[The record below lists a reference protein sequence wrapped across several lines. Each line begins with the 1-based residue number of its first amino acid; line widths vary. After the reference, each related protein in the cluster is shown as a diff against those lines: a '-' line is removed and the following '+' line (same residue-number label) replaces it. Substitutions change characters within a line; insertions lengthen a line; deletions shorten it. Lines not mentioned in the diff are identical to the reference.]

1 MTVTRTFDFLQRYKE
16 NFPDKDDA
24 LAGKV
29 KGEWVKYS
37 SSDYIENSNNISY
50 GLKQLGYQAGDKIA
64 TINNNRPEWNFVD
77 MGLAQLGIIHVPI
90 FTTLL
95 VDGFKDIL
103 THSKAKAV
111 FVSDKA
117 IADKIAPL
125 VNEISTLEK
134 IYSFDDVDG
143 VSNWKEV
150 WQLGSDNA
158 ESHRAEVDNIK
169 AGINEN
175 DCVTLIYT
183 SGTTGTPKGVM
194 LSHKNLVSNAK
205 AAASVF
211 KLQSNHRYLGI
222 LPICHVGERMGNY
235 QTQYSGCSIYYAENV
250 GTIANDLKDIKPHG
264 FGAVPRILEK
274 VYDKIINK
282 GEKLTGIKKKL
293 FFWALDLG
301 LKYETDKKNGAWYEF
316 KLKIA
321 NKIIFSKWREAMGGN
336 VISIG
341 VGGAALQPRLE
352 RVFWSAGIKLLNM
365 YGLTETSPIITINR
379 ASSPLVQLGSVG
391 STIDGVE
398 IKIAQDGEILCKGDN
413 VMLGYYDNEK
423 ATNEVIDA
431 DGWFHT
437 GDIGHLD
444 QGKFLKI
451 TDRKKEIFKLS
462 NGKYVSPQ
470 VVENFFKES
479 VFIDQL
485 IVIGEGEKF
494 ASAIITPNFEALNHW
509 CKENGID
516 TVNKKAMV
524 QDDRVKGHYNSIIKG
539 INPKVEKEEQIKRHR
554 IAADEWTPESG
565 ELSPTL
571 KLKRRIIL
579 ERYKSEIGEI
589 FGHEVEVTMS
599 EN

>member
-1 MTVTRTFDFLQRYKE
+1 MTVSRTFDFLRRYKE

-37 SSDYIENSNNISY
+37 SQDYIDNSYHISY
-50 GLKQLGYQAGDKIA
+50 GLKELGYKTGDKIA

-77 MGLAQLGIIHVPI
+77 MGMAQLGIIHVPI
-90 FTTLL
+90 FTTLS
-95 VDGFKDIL
+95 VDGYKDIL
-103 THSKAKAV
+103 IHSRAKCV
-111 FVSDKA
+111 FISDKA
-117 IADKIAPL
+117 IADKILPL
-125 VNEISTLEK
+125 VNEIETLEK
-134 IYSFDDVDG
+134 VYSFDEVEG
-143 VSNWKEV
+143 VSSWREV
-150 WQLGSDNA
+150 LELGSANA
-158 ESHRAEVDNIK
+158 EKHQAEVEEIK
-169 AGINEN
+169 KGINEN

-205 AAASVF
+205 AAAGVF

-235 QTQYSGCSIYYAENV
+235 QTQYSGCSIYYAENL
-250 GTIANDLKDIKPHG
+250 GTIANDLLDIKPHG

-282 GEKLTGIKKKL
+282 GEKLTGVKKKL

-301 LKYETDKKNGAWYEF
+301 LKYELDKKNGFWYEM
-316 KLKIA
+316 KLSIA
-321 NKIIFSKWREAMGGN
+321 NKIIFSKWRAAMGGN

-352 RVFWSAGIKLLNM
+352 KVFWSAGIKLLNM

-379 ASSPLVQLGSVG
+379 ATSPLMKLGSVG
-391 STIDGVE
+391 SVIDGVE
-398 IKIAQDGEILCKGDN
+398 LKIAKDGEILCKGDN
-413 VMLGYYDNEK
+413 VMIGYYENEQ
-423 ATNEVIDA
+423 ATNEAIDE

-437 GDIGHLD
+437 GDIGVLD
-444 QGKFLKI
+444 DGKFLRI

-470 VVENFFKES
+470 AVENVFKES
-479 VFIDQL
+479 IYIDQL
-485 IVIGEGEKF
+485 MVIGEGEKF
-494 ASAIITPNFEALNHW
+494 ASAIITPNYEALNHW
-509 CKENGID
+509 GKENNIKTSD
-516 TVNKKAMV
+516 KESLV
-524 QDDRVKGHYNSIIKG
+524 QDDKVKALYNSIVKE
-539 INPKVEKEEQIKRHR
+539 INPKVEKDEQLKRFR
-554 IAADEWTPESG
+554 VVADEWTPESG

-571 KLKRRIIL
+571 KLKR
-579 ERYKSEIGEI
+579 KPIGTKYQDVIADI
-589 FGHEVEVTMS
+589 FQHEVV
-599 EN
+599 

>member
-37 SSDYIENSNNISY
+37 SKDYIENANNISY
-50 GLKQLGYQAGDKIA
+50 GLKELGYKAGDKIS
-64 TINNNRPEWNFVD
+64 TVCNNRPEWNFVD
-77 MGLAQLGIIHVPI
+77 MGLAQLGIVHVPI
-90 FTTLL
+90 FTTIDQ
-95 VDGFKDIL
+95 DGYKDIL
-103 THSKAKAV
+103 THSKTKCV

-117 IADKIAPL
+117 LVDKITPL
-125 VNEISTLEK
+125 VNVVETLEK
-134 IYSFDDVDG
+134 VYAFDEVEG
-143 VSNWKEV
+143 VSSWKEV
-150 WQLGSDNA
+150 LDLGAANA
-158 ESHRAEVDNIK
+158 DKHAAEVEEIK
-169 AGINEN
+169 KGINEN

-183 SGTTGTPKGVM
+183 SGTTATPKGVM

-205 AAASVF
+205 AAAAVF

-235 QTQYSGCSIYYAENV
+235 QTQYSGCSIYYAENI

-301 LKYETDKKNGAWYEF
+301 LKYEIDGKNGAWYNF

-391 STIDGVE
+391 AGIEGVE
-398 IKIAQDGEILCKGDN
+398 IKIAEDGEILCKGDN
-413 VMLGYYDNEK
+413 VMIGYYDNEK
-423 ATNEVIDA
+423 ATSEAIDKE
-431 DGWFHT
+431 GWFHT

-444 QGKFLKI
+444 QGKFLRI
-451 TDRKKEIFKLS
+451 TDRKKEIFKLT

-470 VVENFFKES
+470 AVENGFKES
-479 VFIDQL
+479 IFVDQ
-485 IVIGEGEKF
+485 IMAIGAGEKF
-494 ASAIITPNFEALNHW
+494 SSAIITPNFEALNHW

-516 TVNKKAMV
+516 TSDKKAMV
-524 QDDRVKGHYNSIIKG
+524 KDEKVIAHYTAIVKK
-539 INPKVEKEEQIKRHR
+539 INPSLTKDER
-554 IAADEWTPESG
+554 ISNQLLMADEWTPESG
-565 ELSPTL
+565 DLSPTL
-571 KLKRRIIL
+571 KLKRRVLREKYKAEIQQIYGREL
-579 ERYKSEIGEI
+579 ESS
-589 FGHEVEVTMS
+589 VAQ
-599 EN
+599 